1 MTLYVKIL
9 TFMASQADKVVPK
22 HHVSFTRRKFGM
34 MRKKFAGRGAL
45 EGPRGS
51 TRAPTPAED
60 VDISSYIG

>member
-9 TFMASQADKVVPK
+9 TFMASQADKVVP
-22 HHVSFTRRKFGM
+22 
-34 MRKKFAGRGAL
+34 KKFAGRGAL

-60 VDISSYIG
+60 VDISSYVD